1 MIPLPRVAAL
11 ALLPAIA
18 ACATVPRPDSAPV
31 EVGIVAINDFHGA
44 LEPPKQAVP
53 TVPPPGAVVAAKD
66 DVRLPGETIPVLAVP
81 AGGAAWLASA
91 IDSIRAKY
99 PNHVT
104 VSAGDLVGASQL
116 ASSLYLDEPAVGVM
130 NRIGLDFNA
139 VGNHEFDRGAAELRR
154 LAGGGCEPLAARKPC
169 QLEQWTGARFPFLA
183 ANSIRPDG
191 TTLFPATGL
200 KSFGSGRRKVTIGF
214 IGATLKETA
223 DLTAKE
229 NLQGVTFAD
238 EADTIN
244 ALVPKLKA
252 QGADAIVV
260 LIHQGGRTDTKIA
273 PDPSGCAGF
282 TGAIRPILDRLSNDV
297 DVVVSGHTHWAY
309 VCDYA
314 TLNPAKPFLLTSA
327 GVFGELVTDIDLKI
341 DPAARRVVA
350 KSARNVIVQSPGYSN
365 ARGDL
370 RTTDL
375 FAQFSP
381 RPDIAEYV
389 GRYVAASKDFI
400 ERPVGKLGGL
410 VERSGGDASNKGGS
424 LGNLVADAQLAATRK
439 AGAQIALMNVF
450 GLRAPSQIAPAA
462 DGGVTFGQLY
472 AVQPFANDLV
482 TQTLTGAEL
491 KAVLEQGFDSNQPV
505 QFLSPSQGFSYS
517 VDMARPEG
525 QRVVAMTLNGMKI
538 DPAKTYRVTTNSF
551 LANGGDSF
559 SGLSGQRDKAIGIT
573 DIEALE
579 AWLKTDPPR
588 PAPVEER
595 VIDLNPAATPKKPGP
610 MSKQ

>member
-1 MIPLPRVAAL
+1 MHSPARLFAAAL
-11 ALLPAIA
+11 IPALA
-18 ACATVPRPDSAPV
+18 ACATLPQQASAPV

-53 TVPPPGAVVAAKD
+53 SV
-66 DVRLPGETIPVLAVP
+66 LPGSRRVTPRPGEENLDRADRVVAVP

-99 PNHVT
+99 ANHVT
-104 VSAGDLVGASQL
+104 VSAGDLIGASQL
-116 ASSLYLDEPAVGVM
+116 ASSLYLDEPAIGVM

-139 VGNHEFDRGAAELRR
+139 VGNHEFDRGAAELKR
-154 LAGGGCEPLAARKPC
+154 LAAGGCQPLAARKPC
-169 QLEQWTGARFPFLA
+169 QLEQWAGARFPFLA

-191 TTLFPATGL
+191 ATLFPATGL
-200 KSFGSGRRKVTIGF
+200 KTFGSGRRKVTIGF

-238 EADTIN
+238 EAETIN
-244 ALVPKLKA
+244 AAIPGLKA
-252 QGADAIVV
+252 RGADAIVV
-260 LIHQGGRTDTKIA
+260 LIHQGGRTDTKVA
-273 PDPSGCAGF
+273 PNPSECAGF
-282 TGAIRPILDRLSNDV
+282 TGAIRPILDRLSSDV

-314 TLNPAKPFLLTSA
+314 ALNPAKPFLLTSA
-327 GVFGELVTDIDLKI
+327 GVFGELVTDIALKF
-341 DPAARRVVA
+341 DPVTRRVVG
-350 KSARNVIVQSPGYSN
+350 KTARNLIVQSPGYSN
-365 ARGDL
+365 ARGDIVVVP
-370 RTTDL
+370 DFPQ
-375 FAQFSP
+375 FAP
-381 RPDIAEYV
+381 RPDIAAYV
-389 GRYVAASKDFI
+389 ARYVAASKDFI

-410 VERSGGDASNKGGS
+410 VERPGGDASNKGGS

-462 DGGVTFGQLY
+462 DGSVTFGQLY

-482 TQTLTGAEL
+482 TQSLTGAEL

-505 QFLSPSQGFSYS
+505 QFLSPSQGFAYS

-525 QRVVAMTLNGMKI
+525 QRVVSMTLDGQPI

-559 SGLSGQRDKAIGIT
+559 SALATQRNAAIGMT
-573 DIEALE
+573 DIDALE

-588 PAPVEER
+588 PAPLEER
-595 VIDLNPAATPKKPGP
+595 VTDLNPAVTPKKPEP
-610 MSKQ
+610 MAK